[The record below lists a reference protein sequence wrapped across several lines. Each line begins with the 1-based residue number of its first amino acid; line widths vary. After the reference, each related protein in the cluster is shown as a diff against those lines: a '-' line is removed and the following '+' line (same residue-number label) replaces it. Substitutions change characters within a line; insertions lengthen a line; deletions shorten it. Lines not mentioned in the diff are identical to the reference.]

1 MLNSNKASETIT
13 ENIFRSFYGAETFVE
28 KSAINS
34 SYGFRSKKRTD
45 YAGYPDFFIDLPD
58 FSIIVEAKA
67 LLHSCAEDEVKFYME
82 NNLIRKNIV
91 GIAVS
96 GQDLS
101 QIKVTYY
108 YKEMGNSKIYSFQ
121 TKDKLLSIE
130 DIAKT
135 LSKRIS
141 GDFISDEQ
149 LLTILKS
156 INEEFHT
163 GGIKDTYRSLFFSG
177 IMIALT
183 NSNFRNI
190 YTNIQP
196 PTEQEIAQT
205 SVTILNSHYMNA
217 AVLQAIDT
225 QLGLKVN
232 NLSKEFSWRDQFSF
246 IKNIDLPLDTYR
258 ELISKIHNKIYI
270 PYQYEEKQDI
280 LGKAYKIFL
289 SRAGKIENKNIIL
302 TPDHIK
308 ELMVKLARLSIDD
321 VVIDTCTGSGG
332 FLMESMEILFNLAK
346 DDEEKLEQIRTEQL
360 IGFEIDPVLFSLACS
375 NMFLHGDGR
384 SNMLFRNSLLNE
396 SKGRIM
402 NNKDDVLLEFIRS
415 KKPTKCIIN
424 PPYERNN
431 PIKFT
436 LQAIDYLENNGKLI
450 IIMPSPTLTKNQGKD
465 GTEGLTEQ
473 LLKKA
478 KLDYVI
484 KMPLSI
490 FREQGRT
497 VNTSIFG
504 FTKTPHNEDD
514 EVLFYNLEDDGLVSI
529 QHKGRIDRNNK
540 WNDIENQ
547 IVDSINNLNEVKGLS
562 EKKKIYKEG
571 MLNVAGFQNE
581 QDINHKLVKFK
592 QIFNYEKGTLAS
604 TEAIDEGE
612 YDFITASSDWKKF
625 SSYKYDT
632 EALIY
637 AVFASGSL
645 GKSQYVRGKFIASN
659 LCLVLTPNTK
669 NDFPINLKFYNWY
682 LEAIRKKIVAD
693 LADGTSKLTIT
704 PDALGEYYIEYFPID
719 EQNNF
724 VKDYIEDYDRLKVQI
739 VEAEKELKANLLN
752 IV

>member
-1 MLNSNKASETIT
+1 MFLNKSSETVT
-13 ENIFRSFYGAETFVE
+13 ENIFRSFYGAETFIE
-28 KSAINS
+28 KSAIKA
-34 SYGFRSKKRTD
+34 SYGFKSKKGTD
-45 YAGYPDFFIDLPD
+45 YAGYPDFFLELSD
-58 FSIIVEAKA
+58 FAIIVEAKA
-67 LLHSCAEDEVKFYME
+67 LLHSHAEDEIKFYMRK
-82 NNLIRKNIV
+82 NSIKKNIV

-96 GQDLS
+96 GQELS
-101 QIKVTYY
+101 QIKVTYF
-108 YKEMGNSKIYSFQ
+108 YKKFGEDEIYSFQ
-121 TKDKLLSIE
+121 IKDKLLSIE
-130 DIAKT
+130 TIGKT
-135 LSKRIS
+135 LNKRIS
-141 GDFISDEQ
+141 GEFISDEQ
-149 LLTILKS
+149 LITILKS
-156 INEEFHT
+156 INEEFHD

-183 NSNFRNI
+183 NLNFRSI
-190 YTNIQP
+190 YNSIQP

-205 SVTILNSHYMNA
+205 SITILNAHNMNDA
-217 AVLQAIDT
+217 ILQAIDT

-246 IKNIDLPLDTYR
+246 IKNIDLPLDTYK
-258 ELISKIHNKIYI
+258 ELISKVHHKIYI

-308 ELMVKLARLSIDD
+308 ELMVKLARLNVDD
-321 VVIDTCTGSGG
+321 VIIDTCTGSGG
-332 FLMESMEILFNLAK
+332 FLMEAMEILFNLAK
-346 DDEEKLEQIRTEQL
+346 DDEDKLEEIRTEQL
-360 IGFEIDPVLFSLACS
+360 IGFEIDSTLFSLACS

-402 NNKDDVLLEFIRS
+402 NNKDDILLEFIRS

-450 IIMPSPTLTKNQGKD
+450 IIMPSPTLVKNQGKD
-465 GTEGLTEQ
+465 NKDGLTEK

-478 KLDYVI
+478 RLDYVI

-504 FTKTPHNEDD
+504 FTKTPHNEND

-529 QHKGRIDRNNK
+529 QHKGRVDRNNK

-547 IVDSINNLNEVKGLS
+547 IVDSINNLKEIEGVS
-562 EKKKIYKEG
+562 EKRKIFKNG
-571 MLNVAGFQNE
+571 VLNTAGFQNE
-581 QDINHKLVKFK
+581 EYANHKLVKFK
-592 QIFNYEKGTLAS
+592 QIFDMEKGTLAS
-604 TEAIDEGE
+604 SEAIDDGS
-612 YDFITASSDWKKF
+612 YDFVTASSDWKKF
-625 SSYKYDT
+625 SEYIYDT
-632 EALIY
+632 EALVY
-637 AVFASGSL
+637 AVYAGGSL
-645 GKSQYVRGKFIASN
+645 GKSQYVKGKFIASN
-659 LCLVLTPNTK
+659 LCLVLTPSVD
-669 NDFPINLKFYNWY
+669 NDFPINLRFYNWY

-693 LADGTSKLTIT
+693 LADGTSKLTIS
-704 PDALGEYYIEYFPID
+704 PDSLKEYYIEYFPIE
-719 EQNNF
+719 EQNKF
-724 VKDYIEDYDRLKVQI
+724 VEEYINEYDKLKSQLI
-739 VEAEKELKANLLN
+739 KAERNLKSSLLDL
-752 IV
+752 V